1 MLESSKN
8 KVSAKTG
15 KFKSYEKNI
24 IKLAPNAAPYKSERR
39 KSKSDKANDLRMCD
53 ELGARA
59 GKSAFLNEP
68 CRLNQR

>member
-8 KVSAKTG
+8 RAPAKTG

-24 IKLAPNAAPYKSERR
+24 IKLAPNAAPYKSEQRR

-59 GKSAFLNEP
+59 DKSAFLNEP
-68 CRLNQR
+68 